1 MLIQSLLFS
10 IMRLHF
16 INQRVVIFTSRVF
29 QNTRKNTHACI
40 GVLLSWSFQTWRE
53 CYRMI
58 CPKNLWGELL
68 QFFFSSFKSCCYF
81 SKSNMIYLLV
91 NFNCV
96 SRARQVVK
104 KNFPCF
110 KEREGVKNTLKSDQQ

>member
-1 MLIQSLLFS
+1 MEFS
-10 IMRLHF
+10 NLE
-16 INQRVVIFTSRVF
+16 RVLP
-29 QNTRKNTHACI
+29 ND
-40 GVLLSWSFQTWRE
+40 LSKKPVARAVT
-53 CYRMI
+53 I
-58 CPKNLWGELL
+58 
-68 QFFFSSFKSCCYF
+68 FFSSFKRCCYF